1 MELVQNQD
9 YRLKGYH
16 KEKVYDAKGDVIQV
30 NFYKN
35 YDPVT
40 ETYTQLKVRENRTVE
55 RDVTTGVP
63 NKVTV
68 DIEWF
73 KSDGTTVTAG
83 KQLEKYINGFDGQ
96 QMNQNARLNLTTKAQ
111 GYLLQTI
118 GLDNTKELGTDVALE
133 RAAYISGTTQGL
145 LDAVNNSTRPYMTPE
160 VKATVI
166 TILDQTY

>member
-9 YRLKGYH
+9 YRLNGYH
-16 KEKVYDAKGDVIQV
+16 KEKIYDDKGDVVQV

-35 YDPVT
+35 YNPVT

-55 RDVTTGVP
+55 RDATTGVP

-73 KSDGTTVTAG
+73 KSDETTVIAG

-96 QMNQNARLNLTTKAQ
+96 QMNQNARVNLVTKAQ
-111 GYLLQTI
+111 GYLLQSV
-118 GLDNTKELGTDVALE
+118 GLENTKELGEDVGIE
-133 RAAYISGTTQGL
+133 RSAYISGTTQSL
-145 LDAVNNSTRPYMTPE
+145 IDAVNNSTRPYMTAE
-160 VKATVI
+160 VKATV
-166 TILDQTY
+166 TAILNVTF